1 MKGQTCAQKK
11 KVGLYMIAEKVAEL
25 AVSSCAMRAKILA
38 VPPFKKKKKKYI
50 QRDFSWIT
58 KA

>member
-1 MKGQTCAQKK
+1 
-11 KVGLYMIAEKVAEL
+11 MIAEKVAEL

-38 VPPFKKKKKKYI
+38 VPPFLKKKKKKYI

>member
-1 MKGQTCAQKK
+1 
-11 KVGLYMIAEKVAEL
+11 MIAEKVAEL

>member
-1 MKGQTCAQKK
+1 
-11 KVGLYMIAEKVAEL
+11 MIAEKVAEL
-25 AVSSCAMRAKILA
+25 AVSSCAMRARILA
-38 VPPFKKKKKKYI
+38 VPPFKKTKYI

>member
-1 MKGQTCAQKK
+1 
-11 KVGLYMIAEKVAEL
+11 MIAEKVAEL

-38 VPPFKKKKKKYI
+38 VPPFKKNKKYI